1 VLMAAG
7 FSKWRAI
14 RAQLSTALA
23 ALAGTLIALA
33 TGESEAEAL
42 LLFTAGGF
50 IYVAAVDIL
59 PAVLAAKST
68 PAETLLQAGALAAGI
83 WMMVLVAA
91 LE

>member
-1 VLMAAG
+1 MPPTC
-7 FSKWRAI
+7 R
-14 RAQLSTALA
+14 Q
-23 ALAGTLIALA
+23 
-33 TGESEAEAL
+33 AEAL

-59 PAVLAAKST
+59 PAVLAAKAT